1 MSSYTVEA
9 ILKASTSQFTAGMR
23 EAMESVEKF
32 KSTTT
37 SLNSIGDSFFGVGTA
52 FTAGITA
59 PVIAGVTSIIKPAAG
74 EM

>member
-9 ILKASTSQFTAGMR
+9 ILTASTSQFTAGMR

-37 SLNSIGDSFFGVGTA
+37 SLSAIGDAFMDVGSA
-52 FTAGITA
+52 LTAGITA
-59 PVIAGVTSIIKPAAG
+59 PVAAGVTAIIKSYADL
-74 EM
+74 